1 MYRCWICQHTGL
13 NEMHE
18 QHKGKCTW
26 RDRLRR
32 SLIHRPCTA
41 RTPHKNQRTSGR
53 PSLRKRARG
62 ERQDNKTSTS
72 QEHALSHT
80 VSFWQLLT
88 QRRRR
93 CSVRRMISHRLFPA
107 QVIRWSDTTY
117 KSRATLGKEEGK
129 RAGGT
134 FGTFRVCFTPQPLL
148 LNGLTLAFFP
158 RGLRILYH
166 HER

>member
-26 RDRLRR
+26 RNRLRR

-107 QVIRWSDTTY
+107 WDYITQV
-117 KSRATLGKEEGK
+117 GKGRMRTRE
-129 RAGGT
+129 GGT
-134 FGTFRVCFTPQPLL
+134 HLVLHCAGVSSWSVPQLVAL
-148 LNGLTLAFFP
+148 CAVHCGLPSCHL
-158 RGLRILYH
+158 
-166 HER
+166 